1 MQHPDGLDLHR
12 PLSRRLT
19 SAAHLPVEH
28 RAALD
33 ALPVRRRAYEADE
46 ELIQRGTAFT
56 HAFILEAG
64 WACAYRT
71 LPSGGRQVLSIYL
84 PGDLI
89 GLLAVTSADGSGL
102 ETDHSVRAI
111 TAAEVSE
118 VDVSELSSALMRV
131 PGLARHMLWDAARA
145 GAILEERIVSLGR
158 RNARERTAHF
168 YLELSERL
176 TLGGAPKAKA
186 YDCPL
191 SQYVVADV
199 LGLSPEHLNR
209 VMRQLR
215 LTGLLCVRRGRVDLL
230 NTESLER
237 LADFDPAY
245 LRTSRAA

>member
-1 MQHPDGLDLHR
+1 M
-12 PLSRRLT
+12 SRRLT
-19 SAAHLPVEH
+19 MAAHLPFEH
-28 RAALD
+28 REALN
-33 ALPVRRRAYEADE
+33 ALPVRRRAYGADQ
-46 ELIQRGTAFT
+46 ELIQRGDAFT

-71 LPSGGRQVLSIYL
+71 LASGARQVLSIYV

-89 GLLAVTSADGSGL
+89 GLLAVTSADASGMG
-102 ETDHSVRAI
+102 TDHSVRAV

-118 VDVSELSSALMRV
+118 VDVSELSNVLMRL
-131 PGLARHMLWDAARA
+131 PGLARYMLWDAARA
-145 GAILEERIVSLGR
+145 GAMLEERIVSLGR
-158 RNARERTAHF
+158 RSARERTAHF
-168 YLELSERL
+168 YLELAERL
-176 TLGGAPKAKA
+176 TLGGAAKASA

-230 NTESLER
+230 NAEGLGR

-245 LRTSRAA
+245 LRACRAA